1 MERKLIRQAI
11 EKTRGN
17 RSQPARLLEIS
28 HPSLL
33 SKIKTYHLGD

>member
-1 MERKLIRQAI
+1 LIRQAL

-17 RSQPARLLEIS
+17 RSQAARLLEIS

-33 SKIKTYHLGD
+33 SKIKAYHIGE